1 VEEKNTASS
10 HDPSR
15 NLRGLLRL
23 AQRIIIHMDLDYFYA
38 QCEETANPSI
48 RGKPVVVCVYSGR
61 TTESGVVSTSNY
73 EARKYGVK
81 AGIPITRAKRLLES
95 TGAIFLPM
103 NHALYESVSERIMDI
118 VESHGDAFEKA
129 GIDEAYLDVSEAS
142 NGNYDAARS
151 IGASLKQLIF
161 SEEHIT
167 CSIGIAPN
175 KLLAKIAS
183 DSAKPDGLTLVNPR
197 QIRQFLSGPVNR
209 IPGIGKKV
217 EERLGHLEVRT
228 IDELARLNPIIL
240 HETFGK
246 SLGTYLSRAARGE
259 DDEPV
264 RDRLLPT
271 QLSRIGTLKVNTR
284 DFHIIRPILMN
295 LTESVTEKLNEKD
308 MSCKS
313 VSIIAILSDL
323 TIHTKS
329 TTLESATTDS
339 PLILEA
345 SERLMRQFLDSMPQ
359 AVLRRV
365 GVKLS
370 GLSKLSG
377 QTTIRSFV
385 ST

>member
-1 VEEKNTASS
+1 
-10 HDPSR
+10 
-15 NLRGLLRL
+15 
-23 AQRIIIHMDLDYFYA
+23 
-38 QCEETANPSI
+38 
-48 RGKPVVVCVYSGR
+48 
-61 TTESGVVSTSNY
+61 
-73 EARKYGVK
+73 
-81 AGIPITRAKRLLES
+81 
-95 TGAIFLPM
+95 
-103 NHALYESVSERIMDI
+103 
-118 VESHGDAFEKA
+118 
-129 GIDEAYLDVSEAS
+129 
-142 NGNYDAARS
+142 
-151 IGASLKQLIF
+151 
-161 SEEHIT
+161 
-167 CSIGIAPN
+167 
-175 KLLAKIAS
+175 
-183 DSAKPDGLTLVNPR
+183 VNPR
-197 QIRQFLSGPVNR
+197 QIRRFLSGPVNR

-264 RDRLLPT
+264 RNRLLPT

-313 VSIIAILSDL
+313 VSIIASLSDL